1 MSESKKLRESLM
13 LDRKD
18 GYEKLS
24 GAELAELEAYCERY
38 KAFLNTSRTER
49 ECVEQ
54 AIAMAERK
62 GFHEYVPGERLT
74 SGDKVY
80 YNNRG
85 KAIMLAVIGK
95 EKLDKGIVIGAAHID
110 SPRLDLKPYPVVE
123 NTGLCTLKTH
133 YYGGIRKYQWVA
145 IPLELAGVVVKKD
158 GTAVKVSVGRDP
170 GDPVLTIPDLLPHL
184 GDKQSH
190 KPLFQG
196 IEGEQLNLLAGSK
209 PYPDD
214 DGSDRVKLAVLS
226 ILNDKYGIT
235 EADLISAELCAVPA
249 FDAKDVGLDRSM
261 IGAYGQDDRVCAYAS
276 LEALLEVQPKRTAI
290 CMLADKE
297 EIGSMGV
304 SGMQSHAF
312 DTFVQQLCD
321 SQGVSLKD
329 CFAHSFCLSADV
341 TAAYDPNFA
350 EVFDKNNSAFIN
362 QGVGLCK
369 YTGSRGKSGS
379 SDAAAELVAKVRR
392 TLDDAGVIWQMAELG
407 KVDEGGGGTVAL
419 LMANRN
425 IDTLDAGTPVLAMHA
440 PFEVT
445 SKLDCY
451 MTYRAMKA
459 VFEEK

>member
-85 KAIMLAVIGK
+85 KAIMLAVIGE

-369 YTGSRGKSGS
+369 YTGSRGKSGA
-379 SDAAAELVAKVRR
+379 SDASAEFMAVVRR
-392 TLDDAGVIWQMAELG
+392 VMDDANVCWQTSELG
-407 KVDEGGGGTVAL
+407 KVDGGGGGTIAWLCAKYAMNV
-419 LMANRN
+419 
-425 IDTLDAGTPVLAMHA
+425 IDCGVPVLSMHA
-440 PFEVT
+440 PWE
-445 SKLDCY
+445 LI
-451 MTYRAMKA
+451 AKA
-459 VFEEK
+459 DLWEAYKGYCAFLKF

>member
-85 KAIMLAVIGK
+85 KAIMLAVIGE

-214 DGSDRVKLAVLS
+214 DGSDRVKLA
-226 ILNDKYGIT
+226 
-235 EADLISAELCAVPA
+235 
-249 FDAKDVGLDRSM
+249 RS
-261 IGAYGQDDRVCAYAS
+261 R
-276 LEALLEVQPKRTAI
+276 L
-290 CMLADKE
+290 
-297 EIGSMGV
+297 
-304 SGMQSHAF
+304 
-312 DTFVQQLCD
+312 
-321 SQGVSLKD
+321 
-329 CFAHSFCLSADV
+329 
-341 TAAYDPNFA
+341 
-350 EVFDKNNSAFIN
+350 
-362 QGVGLCK
+362 
-369 YTGSRGKSGS
+369 
-379 SDAAAELVAKVRR
+379 
-392 TLDDAGVIWQMAELG
+392 
-407 KVDEGGGGTVAL
+407 
-419 LMANRN
+419 
-425 IDTLDAGTPVLAMHA
+425 
-440 PFEVT
+440 
-445 SKLDCY
+445 
-451 MTYRAMKA
+451 
-459 VFEEK
+459 

>member
-85 KAIMLAVIGK
+85 KAIMLAVIGE

-158 GTAVKVSVGRDP
+158 GEWFEEHCDHT
-170 GDPVLTIPDLLPHL
+170 
-184 GDKQSH
+184 
-190 KPLFQG
+190 
-196 IEGEQLNLLAGSK
+196 
-209 PYPDD
+209 
-214 DGSDRVKLAVLS
+214 LS
-226 ILNDKYGIT
+226 NDST
-235 EADLISAELCAVPA
+235 E
-249 FDAKDVGLDRSM
+249 
-261 IGAYGQDDRVCAYAS
+261 
-276 LEALLEVQPKRTAI
+276 
-290 CMLADKE
+290 
-297 EIGSMGV
+297 
-304 SGMQSHAF
+304 
-312 DTFVQQLCD
+312 
-321 SQGVSLKD
+321 
-329 CFAHSFCLSADV
+329 
-341 TAAYDPNFA
+341 
-350 EVFDKNNSAFIN
+350 SAF
-362 QGVGLCK
+362 
-369 YTGSRGKSGS
+369 
-379 SDAAAELVAKVRR
+379 
-392 TLDDAGVIWQMAELG
+392 
-407 KVDEGGGGTVAL
+407 
-419 LMANRN
+419 
-425 IDTLDAGTPVLAMHA
+425 
-440 PFEVT
+440 
-445 SKLDCY
+445 
-451 MTYRAMKA
+451 RATCLT
-459 VFEEK
+459 FFQS